1 MGCRPIATILV
12 SPSVLMREGLARI
25 LNPRDFRVV
34 SSATSFHHIV
44 MDAIAHDEPMLLI
57 IDFSQDPDTA
67 VEQIKIYK
75 EWHPCGR
82 VAVYANQDKA
92 TDMIS
97 AFRAGANAYFDRVT
111 TGEAFVKTLELVIL
125 GQTILPP
132 EFTLV
137 EGHQD
142 IIPAMPSEDVT
153 EDAWRSTGGDEIR
166 RLTDR
171 ERSILRYLIEGGSNK
186 VIGRKIG
193 IAETTVKVHVKA
205 ILRKIRVR
213 NRTQAA
219 IWAMNKSLYIGPDN
233 CVTAPVAAQVLRRDA
248 LTLAAVAPEKA
259 ARPGHL
265 SIATVSS
272 GKTTVE
278 VRLHRPLDTGGDY
291 VGHSQENN
299 DAG

>member
-12 SPSVLMREGLARI
+12 GPSVLMREGLARI

-57 IDFSQDPDTA
+57 IDFSHDPDTA
-67 VEQIKIYK
+67 VEQIKVYK

-82 VAVYANQDKA
+82 VAVCGYQDKSNNI
-92 TDMIS
+92 IS

-132 EFTLV
+132 EFSLV

-142 IIPAMPSEDVT
+142 IIPAMPREDAT
-153 EDAWRSTGGDEIR
+153 GDAWRSTGGDEIR

-171 ERSILRYLIEGGSNK
+171 ERCILRYLIEGGSNK

-219 IWAMNKSLYIGPDN
+219 IWAMNKSLSVTPDN
-233 CVTAPVAAQVLRRDA
+233 CVAGPVASQVLRRDTLA
-248 LTLAAVAPEKA
+248 LAAVAPEKA
-259 ARPGHL
+259 VQLSHL
-265 SIATVSS
+265 SIATVNDIS
-272 GKTTVE
+272 GLQQKSPGV
-278 VRLHRPLDTGGDY
+278 DSG
-291 VGHSQENN
+291 
-299 DAG
+299 

>member
-25 LNPRDFRVV
+25 LNPADFRVV

-44 MDAIAHDEPMLLI
+44 KDAIAHDEPMLLI
-57 IDFSQDPDTA
+57 IDFSHDPDTA
-67 VEQIKIYK
+67 VEQIKVYK

-82 VAVYANQDKA
+82 VAVCASQGKA
-92 TDMIS
+92 ADMVS
-97 AFRAGANAYFDRVT
+97 AFRAGANAYFDKAT

-137 EGHQD
+137 EGRQD
-142 IIPAMPSEDVT
+142 IILAMPREDAT
-153 EDAWRSTGGDEIR
+153 EDASRSTGGDEIR

-171 ERSILRYLIEGGSNK
+171 ERCILRYLTEGDSNK
-186 VIGRKIG
+186 VIGRKTS

-219 IWAMNKSLYIGPDN
+219 IWAMNKSLYISPDN
-233 CVTAPVAAQVLRRDA
+233 WVAAPVAAQVLRGHA
-248 LTLAAVAPEKA
+248 LALAAVAPEPYDHPK
-259 ARPGHL
+259 
-265 SIATVSS
+265 S
-272 GKTTVE
+272 
-278 VRLHRPLDTGGDY
+278 
-291 VGHSQENN
+291 
-299 DAG
+299 